1 MDDYVVSYSGGLGSF
16 AAAHRL
22 KQLHPDARITLVFC
36 DTLIEDEDLYRF
48 LRESASALDLP
59 VVELR
64 DGRNPWEVFR
74 DVKMQGNTRIAP
86 CSRVL
91 KREVMSRWLAEQY
104 PNGGAT
110 LVLGID
116 YEEAHRLP
124 RAIAANAPTPVIA
137 PLCDPPYEGA
147 QARRRLL
154 ADYGIKP
161 PRLYAEG
168 FPHNNCGG
176 FCVRAGLGQFDLL
189 RRRFP
194 ERYEWHAQ
202 QQEELVRLVPNANRP
217 FLRTMADGVTH
228 YITLREFQTTK
239 LSEPE
244 QFDFGGCGCFVD
256 DGDAL
261 LSGRGEQPLPAPPS
275 EGE

>member
-1 MDDYVVSYSGGLGSF
+1 MNYAVSYSGGLGSF

-22 KQLHPDARITLVFC
+22 KGLHPDAHITLVFC

-48 LRESASALDLP
+48 LRESAAALDLP
-59 VVELR
+59 LIELR

-74 DVKMQGNTRIAP
+74 DVKLQGNSRIAP

-91 KREVMSRWLAEQY
+91 KREVMSRWLSEQY
-104 PNGGAT
+104 PYGGVT

-124 RAIAANAPTPVIA
+124 RAVAANAPVPVIA
-137 PLCDPPYEGA
+137 PLCDPPFEGRTA
-147 QARRRLL
+147 VQALL
-154 ADYGIKP
+154 RQYGLKP

-176 FCVRAGLGQFDLL
+176 FCVRAGLAQFDLL

-194 ERYEWHAQ
+194 DRFEWHAQ
-202 QQEELVRLVPNANRP
+202 QQERLVRLVPNADRP
-217 FLRTMADGVTH
+217 FLRKQRGDSVA
-228 YITLREFQTTK
+228 YITLREFEAMK
-239 LSEPE
+239 LEEPE

-256 DGDAL
+256 A
-261 LSGRGEQPLPAPPS
+261 EAA
-275 EGE
+275 

>member
-1 MDDYVVSYSGGLGSF
+1 MEYIVSYSGGLGSF

-48 LRESASALDLP
+48 LRESAAALALP
-59 VVELR
+59 LVELR

-91 KREVMSRWLAEQY
+91 KREVLAKWLDENHPFAD
-104 PNGGAT
+104 AT

-124 RAIAANAPTPVIA
+124 RAVAANAPVPVIA
-137 PLCDPPYEGA
+137 PLCDPPFEGA
-147 QARRRLL
+147 QARHELL
-154 ADYGIKP
+154 QRYGLSP

-168 FPHNNCGG
+168 FAHNNCGG
-176 FCVRAGLGQFDLL
+176 FCVRAGLAQFDLL
-189 RRRFP
+189 RQRFP
-194 ERYEWHAQ
+194 ERFEWHAQ
-202 QQEELVRLVPNANRP
+202 QQEQLVRLVPNADRP
-217 FLRTMADGVTH
+217 FLRKTIDGTQT
-228 YITLREFQTTK
+228 YITLREFEKMK
-239 LSEPE
+239 LAESE

-256 DGDAL
+256 DGD
-261 LSGRGEQPLPAPPS
+261 Q
-275 EGE
+275 